1 MVANNRQLNR
11 LNSDWDTVLSH
22 IQQYFNYK
30 VTLGFI
36 GGVNRRK
43 AQNNPKS
50 PKVVRKKKAGW
61 LGMVWNQDICFQCS
75 NMSICI
81 LLLQ

>member
-50 PKVVRKKKAGW
+50 PKVVSSTSR
-61 LGMVWNQDICFQCS
+61 LGRE
-75 NMSICI
+75 SIS
-81 LLLQ
+81 L